1 MEMTMFWGFW
11 KHGSNAALGVL
22 IVAVAVMDF
31 LSWRV
36 HPWFLVLGAGLFFV
50 SEYGFHRYA
59 FHAPPG
65 RGLILKLQ
73 RRLHYDHHVDPARL
87 DLLFLPLWFV
97 IPNLAVTAAAAWL
110 VWPSWAAV
118 GALLAGTSAAILYY
132 EWVHYVAHIPY
143 RPRTRWGR
151 WVKKYHL
158 WHHFKNE
165 GYWFGVTNPAGDLVM
180 RSYRR
185 VDEVGASG
193 TTRMQSSVVGRQ
205 LSEGE

>member
-22 IVAVAVMDF
+22 IVFVAVMD
-31 LSWRV
+31 SWPWLV
-36 HPWFLVLGAGLFFV
+36 HPWLLVVGAGLLFV
-50 SEYGFHRYA
+50 SEYGVHRYA
-59 FHAPPG
+59 VHAPPG
-65 RGLILKLQ
+65 RRMILKLQ
-73 RRLHYDHHVDPARL
+73 PRLHYDHHVDPGRL
-87 DLLFLPLWFV
+87 DLLALPLWFV
-97 IPNLAVTAAAAWL
+97 IPNLAVTAAVAWL
-110 VWPSWAAV
+110 IWPSWAEI

-132 EWVHYVAHIPY
+132 EWVHYLAHIPY

-165 GYWFGVTNPAGDLVM
+165 GFWFGVTNPVGDLAM

-185 VDEVGASG
+185 VDETAASG